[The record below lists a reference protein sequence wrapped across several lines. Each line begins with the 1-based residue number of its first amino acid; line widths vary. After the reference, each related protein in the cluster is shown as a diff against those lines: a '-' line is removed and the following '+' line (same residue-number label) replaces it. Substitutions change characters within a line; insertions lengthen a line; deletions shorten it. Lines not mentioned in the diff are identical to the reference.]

1 MKTPKTPPISLVLAL
16 RNERGGVEAIFRD
29 VEELADY
36 PIEMIFVEGGS
47 TDGTYEEIARLAALP
62 WRHKAVLLKQDG
74 IGKKDAVVKGLRHA
88 TGELV
93 FVYDADGEIAG
104 SELPKFFD
112 ALAGDRDLFL
122 NSTRFRL
129 PMVKKM
135 NLINRVGNVGFVF
148 LMSTMVGSWLS
159 DPLCGLKG
167 TWREHYLRM
176 IEDGVFDNDLDRFA
190 EFDQLFGA
198 RRLGLK
204 IRELPVVY
212 RHRRYGESKVRRLK
226 VGWQLLRRIAA
237 EAGYRVSGRVSGKP
251 AR

>member
-1 MKTPKTPPISLVLAL
+1 MSSIPPGAIPAISLVLAL

-29 VEELADY
+29 VEALADY
-36 PIEMIFVEGGS
+36 RIEMIFVEGGS
-47 TDGTYEEIARLAALP
+47 DDGTYEEIERLAALP
-62 WRHKAVLLKQDG
+62 WRHRAVLLKQDG
-74 IGKKDAVVKGLRHA
+74 TGKKDAVVKGLRHA
-88 TGELV
+88 TGDLV

-104 SELPKFFD
+104 DELPRFFA
-112 ALAGDRDLFL
+112 ALAADRNLFL

-148 LMSTMVGSWLS
+148 LMSAMVGSWLS

-176 IEDGVFDNDLDRFA
+176 LESGVFDNGLDRFA

-212 RHRRYGESKVRRLK
+212 RYRRYGESKVRRLK

-237 EAGYRVSGRVSGKP
+237 EAVYRGRG
-251 AR
+251 AGGR

>member
-1 MKTPKTPPISLVLAL
+1 MTETSPGKRPPISLVMAL

-29 VEELADY
+29 LEVLTDDA
-36 PIEMIFVEGGS
+36 IEMIFVEGGS
-47 TDGTYEEIARLAALP
+47 TDGTYEEIERLAALP
-62 WRHKAVLLKQDG
+62 WRHQVTLLRQDG
-74 IGKKDAVVKGLRHA
+74 IGKKDAVVKGLKHA
-88 TGELV
+88 HGELV

-104 SELPKFFD
+104 SELPAFFA
-112 ALAGDRDLFL
+112 ALAADRNLFL

-129 PMVKKM
+129 PMVKRM
-135 NLINRVGNVGFVF
+135 NLINRIGNIGFVA
-148 LMSTMVGSWLS
+148 LMSAMTGSWLS

-176 IEDGVFDNDLDRFA
+176 IESGVFDNDLDRFA

-198 RRLGLK
+198 KRLGLK
-204 IRELPVVY
+204 IRELPIVY

-237 EAGYRVSGRVSGKP
+237 EAAQRG
-251 AR
+251 AT